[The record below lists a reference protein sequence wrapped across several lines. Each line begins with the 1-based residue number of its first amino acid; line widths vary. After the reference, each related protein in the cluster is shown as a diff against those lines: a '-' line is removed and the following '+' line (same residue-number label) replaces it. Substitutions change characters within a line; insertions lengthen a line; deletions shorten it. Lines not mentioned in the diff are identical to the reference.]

1 MKKNFLTIIFI
12 LFFLPTQTLTASS
25 ETNNFFSNVFSNVK
39 KSLVIKSNNLTE
51 NFICN
56 EDKIISLAN
65 DIIDNRDKMGK
76 FQFKRVGGDE
86 AYLILKYS
94 KLDYID
100 ASKLF
105 ARLEPLR
112 TQYDIKASF
121 SIHKNGITETINQSA
136 LSPSDW
142 FLERDII
149 SLREII
155 LKDNGETFLYLWDKA
170 KLNEEKFKNFFY
182 LHQFHIPRVLGDQ
195 NDKFKLNFAKLS
207 EKNGELIL
215 AGSVLSSMK
224 NLSAYKKFLL
234 KHRSNEKVYNVT
246 NEKWAYNN
254 GNFSLHHKKLPFLIW
269 KIDSDSKK
277 MKEDLFDVLRVLYFM
292 PEKDFFGI
300 ALNQSGFTSKFA
312 EISQKYFLA
321 LDNNKIPKSFLADN
335 HWIFLY
341 EELINEFGKEET
353 ELILSGF
360 AVNLRYFSDNVPE
373 TVSWFL
379 ALREILPYVNNKT
392 RNVPKKPINLI
403 DGFEWEKFVEVAQ
416 IIKQRQK
423 NNNFWINFD
432 EQELFFAAELL
443 FALGEIDLSVD
454 VIENIDDPKTVIRIK
469 QSFMKRLDKHCKNYL
484 SFPGSSFWNAGD
496 EGMYIFNK

>member
-1 MKKNFLTIIFI
+1 M
-12 LFFLPTQTLTASS
+12 
-25 ETNNFFSNVFSNVK
+25 
-39 KSLVIKSNNLTE
+39 
-51 NFICN
+51 
-56 EDKIISLAN
+56 
-65 DIIDNRDKMGK
+65 
-76 FQFKRVGGDE
+76 GGDE

-94 KLDYID
+94 NLDYID
-100 ASKLF
+100 SSKLF

-112 TQYDIKASF
+112 IQYDIKTSF
-121 SIHKNGITETINQSA
+121 SIHENGITETINQSA

-142 FLERDII
+142 FLDRDLI

-155 LKDNGETFLYLWDKA
+155 LKDSGKTFLYLWDKA

-182 LHQFHIPRVLGDQ
+182 LRQFRIPHILADQ
-195 NDKFKLNFAKLS
+195 DDKFKLNFAKLS

-215 AGSVLSSMK
+215 AGNVLSSMK

-234 KHRSNEKVYNVT
+234 RHRSNEKVYNVT
-246 NEKWAYNN
+246 NENWAYSH
-254 GNFSLHHKKLPFLIW
+254 GHFSLHHKKLPFLIR
-269 KIDSDSKK
+269 KLDSDSKK

-292 PEKDFFGI
+292 PEKDFFNI
-300 ALNQSGFTSKFA
+300 ALNQSGLEKEFA

-321 LDNNKIPKSFLADN
+321 LDNNKIVNSLLADN

-341 EELINEFGKEET
+341 NKIIDKVGKDET
-353 ELILSGF
+353 EKILSGF
-360 AVNLRYFSDNVPE
+360 NVNLRYFSDNVPE

-454 VIENIDDPKTVIRIK
+454 VIENIDDPKAVIRIK

-484 SFPGSSFWNAGD
+484 SFPGSSLWNAGD
-496 EGMYIFNK
+496 EGMYIFTK

>member
-1 MKKNFLTIIFI
+1 M
-12 LFFLPTQTLTASS
+12 
-25 ETNNFFSNVFSNVK
+25 
-39 KSLVIKSNNLTE
+39 
-51 NFICN
+51 
-56 EDKIISLAN
+56 
-65 DIIDNRDKMGK
+65 
-76 FQFKRVGGDE
+76 GGDE

-94 KLDYID
+94 NLDYID
-100 ASKLF
+100 SSKLF

-112 TQYDIKASF
+112 IQYDIKTSF
-121 SIHKNGITETINQSA
+121 SIHENGITETINQSA

-142 FLERDII
+142 FLDRDLI

-155 LKDNGETFLYLWDKA
+155 LKDSGKTFLYLWDKA

-182 LHQFHIPRVLGDQ
+182 LRQFRIPHILADQ
-195 NDKFKLNFAKLS
+195 DDKFKLNFAKLS

-215 AGSVLSSMK
+215 AGNVLSSMK

-234 KHRSNEKVYNVT
+234 RHRSNEKVYNVT
-246 NEKWAYNN
+246 NENWAYSH
-254 GNFSLHHKKLPFLIW
+254 GHFSLHHKKLPFLIR
-269 KIDSDSKK
+269 KLDSDSKK

-292 PEKDFFGI
+292 PEKDFFTI
-300 ALNQSGFTSKFA
+300 ALNQSGLEKEFA

-321 LDNNKIPKSFLADN
+321 LDNNKIVNSLLADN

-341 EELINEFGKEET
+341 NKIIDKVGKDET
-353 ELILSGF
+353 EKILSGF
-360 AVNLRYFSDNVPE
+360 NVNLRYFSDNVPE

-454 VIENIDDPKTVIRIK
+454 VIENIDDPKAVIRIK

-484 SFPGSSFWNAGD
+484 SFPGSSLWNAGD
-496 EGMYIFNK
+496 EGMYIFTK

>member
-1 MKKNFLTIIFI
+1 
-12 LFFLPTQTLTASS
+12 
-25 ETNNFFSNVFSNVK
+25 
-39 KSLVIKSNNLTE
+39 
-51 NFICN
+51 
-56 EDKIISLAN
+56 
-65 DIIDNRDKMGK
+65 
-76 FQFKRVGGDE
+76 VGGDE

-94 KLDYID
+94 NLDYID
-100 ASKLF
+100 SSKLF

-112 TQYDIKASF
+112 IQYDIKTSF
-121 SIHKNGITETINQSA
+121 SIHENGITETINQSA

-142 FLERDII
+142 FLDRDLI

-155 LKDNGETFLYLWDKA
+155 LKDSGKTFLYLWDKA

-182 LHQFHIPRVLGDQ
+182 LRQFRIPHILADQ
-195 NDKFKLNFAKLS
+195 DDKFKLNFAKLS

-215 AGSVLSSMK
+215 AGNVLSSMK

-234 KHRSNEKVYNVT
+234 RHRSNEKVYNVT
-246 NEKWAYNN
+246 NENWAYSH
-254 GNFSLHHKKLPFLIW
+254 GHFSLHHKKLPFLIR
-269 KIDSDSKK
+269 KLDSDSKK

-292 PEKDFFGI
+292 PEKDFFNI
-300 ALNQSGFTSKFA
+300 ALNQSGLEKEFA

-321 LDNNKIPKSFLADN
+321 LDNNKIVNSLLADN

-341 EELINEFGKEET
+341 NKIIDKVGKDET
-353 ELILSGF
+353 EKILSGF
-360 AVNLRYFSDNVPE
+360 NVNLRYFSDNVPE

-454 VIENIDDPKTVIRIK
+454 VIENIDDPKAVIRIK

-484 SFPGSSFWNAGD
+484 SFPGSSLWNAGD
-496 EGMYIFNK
+496 EGMYIFTK